1 MCTDVDGDACEWGVY
16 ICVCMIVC
24 TDICTYM
31 DIHIHE
37 VNGEVSK
44 FDYVCLF
51 TCCMHT
57 HVSLFVCVC
66 VWIDM
71 YILCVQMGN

>member
-1 MCTDVDGDACEWGVY
+1 MYTDVDGDACEWGVY
-16 ICVCMIVC
+16 VCVCMIVC
-24 TDICTYM
+24 TDICTYRNV
-31 DIHIHE
+31 HIHE

-44 FDYVCLF
+44 FDYVYLLVVCIHTCL
-51 TCCMHT
+51 C
-57 HVSLFVCVC
+57 LCVC